1 MMLSRMI
8 WINIAA
14 NADMQLIGVMTND
27 TRRDNAD
34 VARKKGLT
42 QLELAEL
49 SGIHQVTISALE
61 IGRNSGGNLDT
72 IELLA
77 DALGL
82 SIDEYVGHEVIK
94 HRERK
99 K

>member
-1 MMLSRMI
+1 MTRGETMRMWREKRGLSQI
-8 WINIAA
+8 
-14 NADMQLIGVMTND
+14 
-27 TRRDNAD
+27 
-34 VARKKGLT
+34 
-42 QLELAEL
+42 ELAEL

>member
-1 MMLSRMI
+1 MRMWREKRGLS
-8 WINIAA
+8 
-14 NADMQLIGVMTND
+14 
-27 TRRDNAD
+27 
-34 VARKKGLT
+34 

-61 IGRNSGGNLDT
+61 VGRNSGGNLDT

-94 HRERK
+94 YRERK
-99 K
+99 C

>member
-1 MMLSRMI
+1 MRMWRERAGLS
-8 WINIAA
+8 
-14 NADMQLIGVMTND
+14 QY
-27 TRRDNAD
+27 
-34 VARKKGLT
+34 
-42 QLELAEL
+42 ELADL
-49 SGIHQVTISALE
+49 SGVTQKTIYALE
-61 IGRNSGGNLDT
+61 HDKNNGSVT
-72 IELLA
+72 TVELLA

>member
-1 MMLSRMI
+1 MTRGEIMRM
-8 WINIAA
+8 W
-14 NADMQLIGVMTND
+14 
-27 TRRDNAD
+27 REKR
-34 VARKKGLT
+34 GLT
-42 QLELAEL
+42 QCELAKR
-49 SGIHQVTISALE
+49 SGISQATICAVE

>member
-1 MMLSRMI
+1 MTRGEIMRM
-8 WINIAA
+8 W
-14 NADMQLIGVMTND
+14 
-27 TRRDNAD
+27 REKR
-34 VARKKGLT
+34 GLT
-42 QLELAEL
+42 QPELAKL
-49 SGIHQVTISALE
+49 SGISQVTISALE

-82 SIDEYVGHEVIK
+82 SIDEYVGHKVAK
-94 HRERK
+94 YRERK

>member
-1 MMLSRMI
+1 MTRGEIMRM
-8 WINIAA
+8 W
-14 NADMQLIGVMTND
+14 
-27 TRRDNAD
+27 RER
-34 VARKKGLT
+34 ARLT
-42 QLELAEL
+42 QCELAKL
-49 SGIHQVTISALE
+49 SGISQATICAVE

>member
-1 MMLSRMI
+1 MTRGEIMRRWRERAGLS
-8 WINIAA
+8 
-14 NADMQLIGVMTND
+14 QC
-27 TRRDNAD
+27 
-34 VARKKGLT
+34 
-42 QLELAEL
+42 ELAKL
-49 SGIHQVTISALE
+49 SGISQVTISALE
-61 IGRNSGGNLDT
+61 KGRNSGGNLDT

-94 HRERK
+94 HKERK

>member
-1 MMLSRMI
+1 MRM
-8 WINIAA
+8 W
-14 NADMQLIGVMTND
+14 
-27 TRRDNAD
+27 REKR
-34 VARKKGLT
+34 GLT
-42 QLELAEL
+42 QLELARL
-49 SGIHQVTISALE
+49 SGICQVTISALE
-61 IGRNSGGNLDT
+61 KGRNSGGNLDT

>member
-1 MMLSRMI
+1 MRMWREKRGLS
-8 WINIAA
+8 
-14 NADMQLIGVMTND
+14 
-27 TRRDNAD
+27 
-34 VARKKGLT
+34 
-42 QLELAEL
+42 QLELAKL
-49 SGIHQVTISALE
+49 SGISQVTISALE
-61 IGRNSGGNLDT
+61 KGRNSGGNLDT
-72 IELLA
+72 IELLS

>member
-1 MMLSRMI
+1 MRMH
-8 WINIAA
+8 
-14 NADMQLIGVMTND
+14 
-27 TRRDNAD
+27 RER
-34 VARKKGLT
+34 ARLT
-42 QLELAEL
+42 QCELAKL
-49 SGIHQVTISALE
+49 SGISQATICAVE

-82 SIDEYVGHEVIK
+82 SIDEYVGHKVAK
-94 HRERK
+94 YRERK

>member
-1 MMLSRMI
+1 MTRGEIMRMHRERAGLS
-8 WINIAA
+8 
-14 NADMQLIGVMTND
+14 QC
-27 TRRDNAD
+27 
-34 VARKKGLT
+34 
-42 QLELAEL
+42 ELAKL
-49 SGIHQVTISALE
+49 SGISQVTISALE
-61 IGRNSGGNLDT
+61 IGRNSGGDLDT

>member
-1 MMLSRMI
+1 MTRGEIMRKWREKRGLS
-8 WINIAA
+8 
-14 NADMQLIGVMTND
+14 
-27 TRRDNAD
+27 
-34 VARKKGLT
+34 

-82 SIDEYVGHEVIK
+82 SIDAYVGHKVVK
-94 HRERK
+94 YRGK
-99 K
+99 KE

>member
-1 MMLSRMI
+1 MTRGEIMRMHRERAGLS
-8 WINIAA
+8 
-14 NADMQLIGVMTND
+14 QP
-27 TRRDNAD
+27 
-34 VARKKGLT
+34 
-42 QLELAEL
+42 ELARL
-49 SGIHQVTISALE
+49 SGISQVTISALE

>member
-1 MMLSRMI
+1 MTRGEIMRKWREKRGLS
-8 WINIAA
+8 
-14 NADMQLIGVMTND
+14 QC
-27 TRRDNAD
+27 
-34 VARKKGLT
+34 
-42 QLELAEL
+42 ELAKL
-49 SGIHQVTISALE
+49 SGISQVTISALE
-61 IGRNSGGNLDT
+61 KGRNSGGNLDT

>member
-1 MMLSRMI
+1 M
-8 WINIAA
+8 
-14 NADMQLIGVMTND
+14 
-27 TRRDNAD
+27 
-34 VARKKGLT
+34 RKWREKRGLT
-42 QLELAEL
+42 QLELARR
-49 SGIHQVTISALE
+49 SGISQVTISALE

>member
-1 MMLSRMI
+1 MTRGEIMRMCREKRGLS
-8 WINIAA
+8 
-14 NADMQLIGVMTND
+14 
-27 TRRDNAD
+27 
-34 VARKKGLT
+34 

-61 IGRNSGGNLDT
+61 KGRNSGGKLDT
-72 IELLA
+72 IELLS

>member
-1 MMLSRMI
+1 M
-8 WINIAA
+8 
-14 NADMQLIGVMTND
+14 
-27 TRRDNAD
+27 
-34 VARKKGLT
+34 RKWREKRGLT
-42 QLELAEL
+42 QPELAKL
-49 SGIHQVTISALE
+49 SGISQVTISALE

-94 HRERK
+94 YRERK
-99 K
+99 

>member
-1 MMLSRMI
+1 MTRGEIMRMHREKAGLS
-8 WINIAA
+8 
-14 NADMQLIGVMTND
+14 QY
-27 TRRDNAD
+27 
-34 VARKKGLT
+34 
-42 QLELAEL
+42 ELAEL

-61 IGRNSGGNLDT
+61 KGRNSGGNLDT

>member
-1 MMLSRMI
+1 MTRGEIMRM
-8 WINIAA
+8 WRERA
-14 NADMQLIGVMTND
+14 
-27 TRRDNAD
+27 
-34 VARKKGLT
+34 GLT
-42 QLELAEL
+42 QPELAKL
-49 SGIHQVTISALE
+49 SGISQVTISALE

>member
-1 MMLSRMI
+1 MTRGETMRM
-8 WINIAA
+8 W
-14 NADMQLIGVMTND
+14 
-27 TRRDNAD
+27 REKR
-34 VARKKGLT
+34 GLT
-42 QLELAEL
+42 QPELAKL
-49 SGIHQVTISALE
+49 SGISQVTISALE

-82 SIDEYVGHEVIK
+82 SIDEYVGHKVVK
-94 HRERK
+94 YRERK

>member
-1 MMLSRMI
+1 MRMH
-8 WINIAA
+8 
-14 NADMQLIGVMTND
+14 
-27 TRRDNAD
+27 RER
-34 VARKKGLT
+34 ARLT
-42 QLELAEL
+42 QCELAKL
-49 SGIHQVTISALE
+49 SGINQATISALE

-82 SIDEYVGHEVIK
+82 SIDEYVGYEVIK

>member
-1 MMLSRMI
+1 MTRGETMRM
-8 WINIAA
+8 W
-14 NADMQLIGVMTND
+14 
-27 TRRDNAD
+27 REKR
-34 VARKKGLT
+34 GLT
-42 QLELAEL
+42 QPELAKL
-49 SGIHQVTISALE
+49 SGISQVTISALE

-72 IELLA
+72 IELLS

>member
-1 MMLSRMI
+1 MTRGEIMRMHRERVGLS
-8 WINIAA
+8 
-14 NADMQLIGVMTND
+14 
-27 TRRDNAD
+27 
-34 VARKKGLT
+34 

-61 IGRNSGGNLDT
+61 KGRNSGGNLDT

-82 SIDEYVGHEVIK
+82 SIDEYVGHEVVK
-94 HRERK
+94 YRERK